1 MRLGFNRP
9 RLKSSRGLVDRL
21 VSSEVQVHSAM
32 TKFMSKLFMHSRCLT
47 KCHRHL
53 GFSWSGQIF
62 QIGVS
67 SDVQKGGGV
76 SWSNAATC

>member
-21 VSSEVQVHSAM
+21 VFPEVQGHSAM
-32 TKFMSKLFMHSRCLT
+32 TKVMSKLFMHSRCLT

-53 GFSWSGQIF
+53 GSSWSGQNF
-62 QIGVS
+62 QISASLGARESGEVIWA
-67 SDVQKGGGV
+67 KEE
-76 SWSNAATC
+76 TC